1 MCKFVSG
8 KDIHGGYKQLNNV
21 RKLYPESNDDNSHHQ
36 FDIKEIFQH
45 YSQTQFRGIKWGT
58 GKYSIAMYKLMTW
71 HQSKKNRWI
80 KMLKFKPI
88 MTDIFH
94 IFVLK

>member
-45 YSQTQFRGIKWGT
+45 YSQTQFRGIK
-58 GKYSIAMYKLMTW
+58 
-71 HQSKKNRWI
+71 
-80 KMLKFKPI
+80 
-88 MTDIFH
+88 
-94 IFVLK
+94 